1 LGFGSVSLAVSC
13 PTIKLFPICYDA
25 SVMVRGSFFALFV
38 VACSGQQSPA
48 LAESSPGLVFPTP
61 IAEGKGDSEA
71 PAPAPKPSAA
81 PPPSAVE
88 APPDPEPLRQR
99 EQYEY
104 TFAYQNGRL
113 SVTNARAVTYAQP
126 IVTARRMG
134 RFAVELWV
142 GKELIE
148 RVRFDFP
155 LVAAEEPEKA
165 GAQSLRS
172 APSLTSR
179 STFTAVVLVPQSS
192 RARRAIVID
201 RATGHEEQLPF
212 PP

>member
-1 LGFGSVSLAVSC
+1 
-13 PTIKLFPICYDA
+13 
-25 SVMVRGSFFALFV
+25 MVRGSLLVLFG

-61 IAEGKGDSEA
+61 IAEGKGDSDV
-71 PAPAPKPSAA
+71 PAPPPKPSAA

-104 TFAYQNGRL
+104 TFAYERGRL
-113 SVTNARAVTYAQP
+113 SVRSARAVTYAQP

-155 LVAAEEPEKA
+155 LVAAEEPEKR
-165 GAQSLRS
+165 GPDSLH
-172 APSLTSR
+172 APPSLTSR
-179 STFTAVVLVPQSS
+179 STFTAVVLVPQSA
-192 RARRAIVID
+192 RARRAVVID

>member
-1 LGFGSVSLAVSC
+1 MKARISWLFLA
-13 PTIKLFPICYDA
+13 A
-25 SVMVRGSFFALFV
+25 
-38 VACSGQQSPA
+38 ACSGQQQRPTLS
-48 LAESSPGLVFPTP
+48 ESSPGLVFATP
-61 IAEGKGDSEA
+61 IAEGKGDGEGKA
-71 PAPAPKPSAA
+71 PAPAPKPSATA
-81 PPPSAVE
+81 PASTIQ

-104 TFAYQNGRL
+104 TFAYQDGRV
-113 SVTNARAVTYAQP
+113 SVANVRPVTYEQP

-155 LVAAEEPEKA
+155 LVAAEDPAKPGPA
-165 GAQSLRS
+165 PLYT

-179 STFTAVVLVPQSS
+179 STFTAVVLVPHAS
-192 RARRAIVID
+192 RTRRAVLID
-201 RATGHEEQLPF
+201 RATGREELLPF
-212 PP
+212 PPGR

>member
-1 LGFGSVSLAVSC
+1 
-13 PTIKLFPICYDA
+13 
-25 SVMVRGSFFALFV
+25 MVRGSLCALFLL
-38 VACSGQQSPA
+38 ACSGQQSPA

-61 IAEGKGDSEA
+61 IAEGKGDSDA
-71 PAPAPKPSAA
+71 PAPAATPKPAA
-81 PPPSAVE
+81 SPPPSAVE
-88 APPDPEPLRQR
+88 SPPDPEPLRQR

-104 TFAYQNGRL
+104 TFAYQKGRV
-113 SVTNARAVTYAQP
+113 SVTNVRPVTYAQP

-155 LVAAEEPEKA
+155 LVAAEDPAPAGPKA
-165 GAQSLRS
+165 LHT

-179 STFTAVVLVPQSS
+179 STFTAVVLVPQSA
-192 RARRAIVID
+192 RARRAVLVD
-201 RATGHEEQLPF
+201 RATGHEQPLAF

>member
-1 LGFGSVSLAVSC
+1 MKASISWLFLA
-13 PTIKLFPICYDA
+13 A
-25 SVMVRGSFFALFV
+25 
-38 VACSGQQSPA
+38 ACSGQQGPA
-48 LAESSPGLVFPTP
+48 LSESSPGLVFATP
-61 IAEGKGDSEA
+61 IAEGKGDGET
-71 PAPAPKPSAA
+71 PAPAPKPSATA
-81 PPPSAVE
+81 PASTLE

-104 TFAYQNGRL
+104 TFAYQDGRV
-113 SVTNARAVTYAQP
+113 SVANVRPVVYEQP

-155 LVAAEEPEKA
+155 LVAAEEPAKPGPA
-165 GAQSLRS
+165 PLHA

-179 STFTAVVLVPQSS
+179 STFTAVVLVPQAS
-192 RARRAIVID
+192 RTRRAVLVD
-201 RATGHEEQLPF
+201 RATGREELLAF
-212 PP
+212 PPSR